1 MHGLDLAVLA
11 GYVLAVVLLGARF
24 FRGERTASRF
34 TSADGRLG
42 GKIVGLS
49 LFAAISI
56 YVGVGGFFDL
66 RKLFRD
72 IQSDREE
79 DDGVA

>member
-1 MHGLDLAVLA
+1 MELWTKFWGV
-11 GYVLAVVLLGARF
+11 F
-24 FRGERTASRF
+24 I
-34 TSADGRLG
+34 
-42 GKIVGLS
+42 IVGLS

-66 RKLFRD
+66 RKLFRA